1 MFMTNTVIVCDTKG
15 QNIFVQCI
23 KQREACK
30 HPLIRRIR
38 TGAIIRSA
46 GLYDRA
52 QTKLTARNLKQ
63 STARD
68 SILSHGMTS
77 DILNEVKHN
86 SVYTRKRGSFD

>member
-23 KQREACK
+23 KQREACE

-38 TGAIIRSA
+38 TSAIIRSA

-63 STARD
+63 ST
-68 SILSHGMTS
+68 H
-77 DILNEVKHN
+77 
-86 SVYTRKRGSFD
+86 RKPWNDLRYLERGQAQQCLHKKKRLRTFD